1 MLSNGRQTNTPSPT
15 LDANQKLLNKNKK
28 TVKLFWREVKEDKS
42 LLSRLTKK
50 KTIWDDLKPVAID
63 TQKLE
68 HLFEN
73 RPKELPN
80 KVRYQSF
87 LDYTF
92 IKPNKPTCTC
102 LGQS

>member
-1 MLSNGRQTNTPSPT
+1 MLSNGRQTSTPSPT
-15 LDANQKLLNKNKK
+15 LDGDQKLLNKNKK

-50 KTIWDDLKPVAID
+50 KTIWDEIKPVAID

-80 KVRYQSF
+80 KVSWQTFSY
-87 LDYTF
+87 YTF
-92 IKPNKPTCTC
+92 IFYPTN
-102 LGQS
+102 LHVFF